1 MGEKFT
7 ALSNMILAVCCS
19 KLSLPDC
26 YIFTLLCYENWCYVA
41 GQVGIRNSKLVRSN
55 INDSATESQG
65 VQPTNHEGCSN
76 SELYR
81 FNSLLDPSL
90 AVCDL
95 DSIEIN
101 PEFFRTFRVT

>member
-26 YIFTLLCYENWCYVA
+26 YISMLLC
-41 GQVGIRNSKLVRSN
+41 
-55 INDSATESQG
+55 NDSATESQG
-65 VQPTNHEGCSN
+65 VQPTNHEGWSN

-95 DSIEIN
+95 NSIEIN
-101 PEFFRTFRVT
+101 PENFSGPLG